1 MPMKNKT
8 VNGLS
13 LKCKISRN
21 VPSENILIHCTS
33 GCIVGILL
41 GGLRLDLSYLDSF
54 FIAICSARVG
64 SHCISM
70 QKEKEKTEKNR
81 SFCINLHISKGN
93 LQRTFWKVVLR
104 MSFVM
109 VIRFNFA

>member
-1 MPMKNKT
+1 M
-8 VNGLS
+8 
-13 LKCKISRN
+13 
-21 VPSENILIHCTS
+21 
-33 GCIVGILL
+33 GILL

-54 FIAICSARVG
+54 LSQFALLEWEVIAFQCKRKRKKIDPFVQ
-64 SHCISM
+64 IY
-70 QKEKEKTEKNR
+70 
-81 SFCINLHISKGN
+81 ISKGN

>member
-1 MPMKNKT
+1 M
-8 VNGLS
+8 
-13 LKCKISRN
+13 
-21 VPSENILIHCTS
+21 
-33 GCIVGILL
+33 GILL

-54 FIAICSARVG
+54 FYRNLLCSSGKSLHFNA
-64 SHCISM
+64 
-70 QKEKEKTEKNR
+70 KEKEKTEKNR